1 MNNKRRS
8 RIDKAVSHL
17 EPLLDIIRDI
27 LSEEQ
32 DAYDNLPE
40 NLQDSEKGSVMED
53 CIQSLEDALDS
64 IEEAV
69 SYLEEAKG

>member
-8 RIDKAVSHL
+8 RIDKAINHL
-17 EPLLDIIRDI
+17 EPLLDAVRDI

-64 IEEAV
+64 IEETI
-69 SYLEEAKG
+69 SCLEEAKG